1 MRRYEFSVYFLTNR
15 WHNVLYTGVTNDL
28 IRRIYEH
35 KHGLVPG
42 FTKKYNINKLV
53 YFEDYT
59 DIHQAIDREK
69 QIKGWVRRKKD
80 ALIERENPSWLDLAE
95 RWYD

>member
-1 MRRYEFSVYFLTNR
+1 MRRFN
-15 WHNVLYTGVTNDL
+15 G
-28 IRRIYEH
+28 
-35 KHGLVPG
+35 
-42 FTKKYNINKLV
+42 
-53 YFEDYT
+53 
-59 DIHQAIDREK
+59 EK